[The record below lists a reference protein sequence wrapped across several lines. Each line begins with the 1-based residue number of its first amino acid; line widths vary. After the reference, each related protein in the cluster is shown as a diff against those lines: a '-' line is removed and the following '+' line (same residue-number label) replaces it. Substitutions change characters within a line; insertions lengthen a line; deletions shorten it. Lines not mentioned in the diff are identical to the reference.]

1 MENSQAEQKVKE
13 GVDSTATVGEVV
25 VEDSCIV
32 FRQDVETGDVR
43 ICPKPNCEP
52 GRADPQIREK
62 LMEMARQMTAKGGKL
77 MLVIE
82 YLGSYLA

>member
-1 MENSQAEQKVKE
+1 MANGQGEQNVKE
-13 GVDSTATVGEVV
+13 EVDSPATVQEVV
-25 VEDSCIV
+25 VEDSCIM

-43 ICPKPNCEP
+43 IYPKPNCEP
-52 GRADPQIREK
+52 GRANPQIRER

-82 YLGSYLA
+82 CPDSGQA

>member
-1 MENSQAEQKVKE
+1 MANSHDEQNVKE
-13 GVDSTATVGEVV
+13 GVDSPATVREVV
-25 VEDSCIV
+25 VEDSCTM

-43 ICPKPNCEP
+43 IYPKPNCEP

-77 MLVIE
+77 MLAIE
-82 YLGSYLA
+82 CPDSCQA